1 MVDNSDKYIQQYIDF
16 LTYQRQYAEHTIS
29 QYFRELEIF
38 FSYVS
43 KSFPNKNEIMAI
55 DMVVIK
61 EYLFS
66 LHTSHDKNSRAKK
79 VSILRGFFQFILEK
93 DLIALNPCKY
103 IELPKQ
109 DKKLPKFLDSVETAN
124 IFHEIPSL
132 DQKFLTRD
140 MLILAL
146 LYGSGLRVSELVALQ
161 IADVLIEEKIIFIKS
176 GKGNKDRYVPI
187 SDKALIIYND
197 YLNNLREELLLKVSE
212 PTNYIFLN
220 KSGKVITT
228 RGIQYLLKQI
238 SQKIGLQTFSPH
250 MLRHSF
256 ATTLLNGGMDLRS
269 VQELLG
275 HSNIASTQVYTHISN
290 SELRSVYVNAHPLHK
305 KELLKK

>member
-290 SELRSVYVNAHPLHK
+290 NELRSVYVNAHPLHK

>member
-43 KSFPNKNEIMAI
+43 KSFPDKNEIVAI
-55 DMVVIK
+55 DMAVIK

-109 DKKLPKFLDSVETAN
+109 DKKLPQFLDSAETAN

-197 YLNNLREELLLKVSE
+197 YLNNLREELLLKASE

-290 SELRSVYVNAHPLHK
+290 NELRSAYVNAHPLHK
-305 KELLKK
+305 KDLLKK